1 METIHKDDIQD
12 IVGEIRAMLEL
23 RNDPAE
29 AELKRLSEKYVA
41 VIQQINSLLKTCL
54 ELVEKGL
61 KSEAIMRA
69 DENRLLEI
77 VSILDF
83 PEQLVWTEHLHQ
95 FGFPTPPAVDQFAS
109 RQINGCYAPARRLE
123 PLYRLNRRHA
133 LANSPLSVRLGV
145 MRRIHKTEVGS
156 AKEVAGRQ
164 VELFETE
171 RMKVVRKEL
180 ADAVQAQDYRR
191 LSLLCAEL
199 SSPEWRKA
207 PDAGLVRNAV
217 RALQQEEARR
227 ARLQM
232 LKLVSQLQ
240 DKWSAHDVVAGRQI
254 REIWNSCQKKAQLP
268 DEDQMMQ
275 QTRAA
280 FGWLQEIDEEE
291 LRKQKY
297 GEQIARL
304 REGLDQRHRRESLE
318 LLEHALEVYDDGV
331 PESLRFRLQTRY
343 DELETESRRKN
354 VRRLV
359 VAALSVISIAGL
371 AVFVLQNRNDCNRLE
386 AHVTAMMTLLERGDV
401 ESSKSCADTIQKEQP
416 DMLVVPQ
423 IQMLLIE
430 IEEATRDED
439 ARREAFET
447 GVAMFT
453 ERLDAVTTLVD
464 ARSLQTQLDALKSRS
479 ETEIEA
485 VQQLTESIENKQS
498 QIQEQNDIVFT
509 SSLQKLA
516 AELKDYEKSGQQDIK
531 RFEKFRSDL
540 IQLAE
545 TPDVSAE
552 LVSNPTGPT
561 ALAARCATHI
571 FEMNVQV
578 RRDQMLRQITASVG
592 FAPQYRTAI
601 DAYVKEFPQDDV
613 LAIRLDNLLRTEAE
627 CWPQVD
633 VLNEFVSQHSFDC
646 TRLKPLEARKY
657 VAEADAFLSGV
668 RHFDGVG
675 EGLAHQV
682 ADPAGDGSDVVRT
695 RGEDLLEPLVDGC
708 GVRHGGYSLG
718 RVRGN
723 VLHQEY
729 A

>member
-199 SSPEWRKA
+199 SSPEWLKA

-268 DEDQMMQ
+268 DDDPMIQ

-331 PESLRFRLQTRY
+331 PEKTS
-343 DELETESRRKN
+343 
-354 VRRLV
+354 
-359 VAALSVISIAGL
+359 AAL
-371 AVFVLQNRNDCNRLE
+371 
-386 AHVTAMMTLLERGDV
+386 
-401 ESSKSCADTIQKEQP
+401 
-416 DMLVVPQ
+416 
-423 IQMLLIE
+423 
-430 IEEATRDED
+430 
-439 ARREAFET
+439 
-447 GVAMFT
+447 
-453 ERLDAVTTLVD
+453 
-464 ARSLQTQLDALKSRS
+464 
-479 ETEIEA
+479 
-485 VQQLTESIENKQS
+485 
-498 QIQEQNDIVFT
+498 
-509 SSLQKLA
+509 
-516 AELKDYEKSGQQDIK
+516 
-531 RFEKFRSDL
+531 
-540 IQLAE
+540 
-545 TPDVSAE
+545 
-552 LVSNPTGPT
+552 
-561 ALAARCATHI
+561 
-571 FEMNVQV
+571 
-578 RRDQMLRQITASVG
+578 
-592 FAPQYRTAI
+592 
-601 DAYVKEFPQDDV
+601 
-613 LAIRLDNLLRTEAE
+613 
-627 CWPQVD
+627 
-633 VLNEFVSQHSFDC
+633 
-646 TRLKPLEARKY
+646 
-657 VAEADAFLSGV
+657 
-668 RHFDGVG
+668 
-675 EGLAHQV
+675 
-682 ADPAGDGSDVVRT
+682 
-695 RGEDLLEPLVDGC
+695 
-708 GVRHGGYSLG
+708 
-718 RVRGN
+718 
-723 VLHQEY
+723 
-729 A
+729 